1 MSLVAGVSN
10 QNKNNWD
17 NIPRNFDEPAFG
29 HQPGYVTADPE
40 NNRLF
45 VNTGYWDWNWDQMG
59 RMYVVDFDSST
70 VTEMTEL
77 REIVHAASGGYWP
90 EFSKPSLDSSGS
102 LYVPITNFDSIIKVE
117 FNDDG
122 SFAGVSRTI
131 NDDKISRPV
140 SVEIN
145 NGALYVANTRSY
157 TVDKISLGATIEI
170 PSYKY

>member
-1 MSLVAGVSN
+1 MCPV
-10 QNKNNWD
+10 
-17 NIPRNFDEPAFG
+17 
-29 HQPGYVTADPE
+29 
-40 NNRLF
+40 
-45 VNTGYWDWNWDQMG
+45 
-59 RMYVVDFDSST
+59 
-70 VTEMTEL
+70 
-77 REIVHAASGGYWP
+77 
-90 EFSKPSLDSSGS
+90 
-102 LYVPITNFDSIIKVE
+102 TNFDSIIKVE

-170 PSYKY
+170 PAMSSNKQHYIKRI